1 MIRCG
6 VSLRL
11 AEYEC
16 YGNSFFFLV
25 SARGFVLEG
34 QTGVE
39 LAEVES
45 MMILIRGRRRQNKG
59 SQVNE
64 GGAKL
69 K

>member
-1 MIRCG
+1 M
-6 VSLRL
+6 LWQQ
-11 AEYEC
+11 
-16 YGNSFFFLV
+16 FFFLV

-45 MMILIRGRRRQNKG
+45 IMILIRGCRRQNKG